1 MVGITISGN
10 DAAGYVSGTPHPD
23 TGLTVDDAIYH
34 TVHNYP
40 GGVAALAVRMGL
52 PVGTLTHKANPN
64 NTTHY
69 MRPSELLAM
78 MLFTGNA
85 SVLHALAGSLGY
97 TVQKATPD
105 QAGGNAVEAF
115 MRLTMAYSEF
125 VRSVADPLAR
135 MEADSTI
142 WPTGHE
148 LRRAEYQASGLHA
161 ETDHMLATLR
171 AHKRPEPKEGNH
183 A

>member
-1 MVGITISGN
+1 MGITISGN

-34 TVHNYP
+34 SVHNYP

-64 NTTHY
+64 NNTHY

-85 SVLHALAGSLGY
+85 SVLHALAGTLGY
-97 TVQKATPD
+97 TVQKASPD
-105 QAGGNAVEAF
+105 QAGGNSVEAL
-115 MRLTMAYSEF
+115 MRLAVAYSDF
-125 VRSVADPLAR
+125 VRAVADPLAR
-135 MEADSTI
+135 MEVDAAT

-148 LRRAEYQASGLHA
+148 LRRAEYMAAAVHA
-161 ETDHMLATLR
+161 EVDHMLATLR
-171 AHKRPEPKEGNH
+171 AHKRPEPKESHH

>member
-1 MVGITISGN
+1 MGITISGD

-34 TVHNYP
+34 SVHNYP

-69 MRPSELLAM
+69 LRPSELVAM

-85 SVLHALAGSLGY
+85 SALRALAATIGY
-97 TVQKATPD
+97 TVQRVSPD
-105 QAGGNAVEAF
+105 QTGGSSVEAI
-115 MRLTMAYSEF
+115 MRMTVAYSDF
-125 VRSVADPLAR
+125 VRAVADPLAR
-135 MEADSTI
+135 MEADATT
-142 WPTGHE
+142 WPTAHE
-148 LRRAEYQASGLHA
+148 IRRAEYMAAALHSEA
-161 ETDHMLATLR
+161 DHMLATLR
-171 AHKRPEPKEGNH
+171 AHKRYEPKESNH